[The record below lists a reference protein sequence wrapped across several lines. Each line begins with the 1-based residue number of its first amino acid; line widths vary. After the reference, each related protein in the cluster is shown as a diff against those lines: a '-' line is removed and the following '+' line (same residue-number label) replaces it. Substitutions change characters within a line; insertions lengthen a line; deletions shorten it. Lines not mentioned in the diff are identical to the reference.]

1 MPLKNVL
8 PGASSVPEY
17 QVSSV
22 PFLTSSLDSGEL
34 TTTPIK
40 IEFPRVTRY
49 LVITNTSETAQ
60 AALRIGFTEN
70 GINASPTRNYLIL
83 SGTQSTPRLEV
94 RCKSLYL
101 RADGATNTGFSL
113 LAGLTTV
120 ERRQYPLMT
129 ASFAPFTTG
138 SLIDIFSGVG

>member
-22 PFLTSSLDSGEL
+22 PFLTSSADSVELD
-34 TTTPIK
+34 TTPIQ

-49 LVITNTSETAQ
+49 IVITNTSDVAQ

-70 GINASPTRNYLIL
+70 GINAAETSNYLVL
-83 SGTQSTPRLEV
+83 SGTQSTPRLEL
-94 RCKSLYL
+94 RCKTLFL

-113 LAGLTTV
+113 MAGLTTI
-120 ERRQYPLMT
+120 ERQQYLQMT

-138 SLIDIFSGVG
+138 SLLDIFSGVG